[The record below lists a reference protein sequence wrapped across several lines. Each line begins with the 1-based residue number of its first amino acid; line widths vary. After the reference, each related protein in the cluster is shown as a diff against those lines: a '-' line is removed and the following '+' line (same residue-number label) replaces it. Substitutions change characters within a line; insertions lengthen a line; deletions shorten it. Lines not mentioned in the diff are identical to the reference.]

1 MQPVVASL
9 QQNCPAYVKF
19 VYADVDNP
27 KYADLAYQYGVRS
40 IPHYV
45 LVDPKGNTVKQWIGS
60 VEYSSFNN
68 AMYNICYG
76 RQ

>member
-9 QQNCPAYVKF
+9 QQNCPANVKF
-19 VYADVDNP
+19 VYADIDQPTYNQ
-27 KYADLAYQYGVRS
+27 LASEYGVRS

-45 LVDPKGNTVKQWIGS
+45 LVDPKGNTVKQWIGTVS
-60 VEYSSFNN
+60 YNDLNN
-68 AMYNICYG
+68 IMYNICYG